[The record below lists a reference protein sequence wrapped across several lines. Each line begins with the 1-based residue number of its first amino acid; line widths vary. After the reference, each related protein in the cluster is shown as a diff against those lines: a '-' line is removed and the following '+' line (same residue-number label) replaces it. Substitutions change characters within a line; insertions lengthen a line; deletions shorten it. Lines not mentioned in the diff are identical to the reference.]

1 MRVSNCYWHFST
13 LLTRTMS
20 IVSIKHNSKSQLD
33 IYSSKVKV
41 DCFDMLAWASIAV
54 AALARICCFAR
65 REVSIVYSTSKTLER
80 ANFMLAT
87 IDDVFSAECF
97 KRLIK
102 APNFES
108 SAEV

>member
-1 MRVSNCYWHFST
+1 
-13 LLTRTMS
+13 
-20 IVSIKHNSKSQLD
+20 
-33 IYSSKVKV
+33 
-41 DCFDMLAWASIAV
+41 V
-54 AALARICCFAR
+54 AALLRICCFAR

-80 ANFMLAT
+80 ANLILSI
-87 IDDVFSAECF
+87 IDDTLAVECF